1 MSADQRHIFRCAV
14 VQVPTRRRDIP
25 SCEGKIPVVISLFK
39 ETRLWYDGPQD
50 YEMDGE
56 RTLVATQGLL
66 TYPEH
71 MSHFVAQQLL
81 VMSVPEEQVPPIIE
95 KLDKKLSVVSD
106 VPSHK
111 PITVLIS
118 DVSDWIARQPC
129 GYLGHRI
136 TRPEDRIRRART
148 RGARIRGAE
157 DDMVI
162 ATQESIASYKAN
174 LTPAT
179 GSFIHGLKKLR
190 LDGLEEAV
198 IRKTPTCAICLQDF
212 AEYVEE
218 LITCL
223 PCKHYF
229 HVNCIV
235 LCLEINHICSYCRYP
250 MPTLEAGEP

>member
-1 MSADQRHIFRCAV
+1 
-14 VQVPTRRRDIP
+14 
-25 SCEGKIPVVISLFK
+25 
-39 ETRLWYDGPQD
+39 
-50 YEMDGE
+50 MDGE
-56 RTLVATQGLL
+56 RTLVATQGIL

-118 DVSDWIARQPC
+118 DVTVSFLGSADYHQVSDWIARQPC
-129 GYLGHRI
+129 EYLGHRI
-136 TRPEDRIRRART
+136 TGPEDRIRRARI

-157 DDMVI
+157 DRIRGTRIRGAEVDMAI
-162 ATQESIASYKAN
+162 QESIASYKAN
-174 LTPAT
+174 FTPAT
-179 GSFIHGLKKLR
+179 RSFIHGLKKLR
-190 LDGLEEAV
+190 LDSLEEAV
-198 IRKTPTCAICLQDF
+198 IRETPCCAICLQDF
-212 AEYVEE
+212 AQSVEE
-218 LITCL
+218 LITGL

-235 LCLEINHICSYCRYP
+235 LCLEINHICPLCRYP
-250 MPTLEAGEP
+250 MPTLEAGEPSTKVTAN